1 MDIRS
6 QQQQQQGQEDRYE
19 VIVRKVGEIDPV
31 EMNVLMDRQIQEVLY
46 LIGRLN
52 SRNA

>member
-1 MDIRS
+1 MDI
-6 QQQQQQGQEDRYE
+6 QGQRQEQEQEDRYE

-31 EMNVLMDRQIQEVLY
+31 EMNVLMDRQIQEVLH